1 MRILGLIPARGGSK
15 GVPRKNIRLVAGKPL
30 LEYTADAALTALAGG
45 TLSRVILSTED
56 EEIAQVGRQCGLDV
70 PFMRPA
76 ALARDDTHSLAV
88 IQHAIRFLQDAGE
101 SYDALCLLQPTT
113 PLRTADDIVRA
124 AKLLADTG
132 ADSVISLVRV
142 GEHPARMRMVDDE
155 GRVSDLPFVETVEG
169 QTRQTLPPLYLL
181 AGSIYLTRMSV
192 VMEQGTLRG
201 KDSRALIIPEE
212 RAINID
218 TMMDLFLA
226 EHLITLERE
235 RSASSRPEAQRTF
248 NSPSRSSTT
257 IQ

>member
-1 MRILGLIPARGGSK
+1 
-15 GVPRKNIRLVAGKPL
+15 
-30 LEYTADAALTALAGG
+30 
-45 TLSRVILSTED
+45 
-56 EEIAQVGRQCGLDV
+56 
-70 PFMRPA
+70 MRPA
-76 ALARDDTHSLAV
+76 ALALDDTPSLPV
-88 IQHAIRFLQDAGE
+88 IQHAIRFLKDAGE

-113 PLRTADDIVRA
+113 PLRTSDDIERA
-124 AKLLADTG
+124 AKIFADTG
-132 ADSVISLVRV
+132 ADSVISLVHV
-142 GEHPARMRMVDDE
+142 GDKHPARMRLIDDE

-169 QTRQTLPPLYLL
+169 QRRQTLPPLYLL

-212 RAINID
+212 RAINVD

-235 RSASSRPEAQRTF
+235 RSASRKPEAQRAF